1 MVVVWFKRDLRL
13 EDHEP
18 LTKALASG
26 EKVLLLYSF
35 ESFWTQDPHYSK
47 LHIDFIQE
55 GLEAIQLKL
64 KEYGS
69 KILIL
74 SDYIPEILEKI
85 HSQEPI
91 TALYSHM
98 EAGMDITYTRD
109 KAVKKWCT
117 KNSVH
122 WHEFAQ
128 NGLWRALKNRQK
140 WREHWISQMKAPIHT
155 PNFLPGTYYSSK
167 EIDQLSAVLELT
179 PLELNIHHKTGT
191 LSLFLTPSSP

>member
-13 EDHEP
+13 DDHEP

-35 ESFWTQDPHYSK
+35 ESFWTQDPHYSQ

-55 GLEAIQLKL
+55 GLDAIQLKL
-64 KEYGS
+64 REYDT

-74 SDYIPEILEKI
+74 SDYIPEILQKI

-91 TALYSHM
+91 TSLYSHM
-98 EAGMDITYTRD
+98 EVGMDITYTRD

-117 KNSVH
+117 KNRVH
-122 WHEFAQ
+122 WYEFAQ

-140 WREHWISQMKAPIHT
+140 WRELSGTRARGHDPGLLGPTKGDGSQGHG
-155 PNFLPGTYYSSK
+155 PGSP
-167 EIDQLSAVLELT
+167 DHRPCALDLGPLVLAV
-179 PLELNIHHKTGT
+179 
-191 LSLFLTPSSP
+191 